1 MQSVSKLLLRSLC
14 GNPIR
19 KSVHE
24 NTKTA
29 LSLVKVYVNE
39 KTSHKD
45 LKKVDLDFG
54 VKYKLKKLA
63 DRKKVT
69 SIQEKI
75 FENFAMEWKRVHW
88 KFCHSMAKLKLRKF
102 ENFENLKIS
111 PWSGKESI
119 AVFVC
124 KMLLKC

>member
-1 MQSVSKLLLRSLC
+1 M
-14 GNPIR
+14 
-19 KSVHE
+19 HE
-24 NTKTA
+24 NAKTA
-29 LSLVKVYVNE
+29 LSLFKVYVNE

-75 FENFAMEWKRVHW
+75 FENFAMKWKGVH
-88 KFCHSMAKLKLRKF
+88 
-102 ENFENLKIS
+102 
-111 PWSGKESI
+111 
-119 AVFVC
+119 
-124 KMLLKC
+124 

>member
-1 MQSVSKLLLRSLC
+1 M
-14 GNPIR
+14 
-19 KSVHE
+19 HE

-75 FENFAMEWKRVHW
+75 FENFAMEWKRVH
-88 KFCHSMAKLKLRKF
+88 
-102 ENFENLKIS
+102 
-111 PWSGKESI
+111 
-119 AVFVC
+119 
-124 KMLLKC
+124 